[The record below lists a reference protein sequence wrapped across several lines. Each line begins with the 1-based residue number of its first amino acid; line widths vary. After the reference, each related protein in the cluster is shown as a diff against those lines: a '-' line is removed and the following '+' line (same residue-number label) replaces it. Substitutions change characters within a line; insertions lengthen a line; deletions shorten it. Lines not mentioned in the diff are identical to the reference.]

1 MDSPLTTFW
10 KSSNHTYKIE
20 DWKSDVKELLWLWVT
35 ARCLG
40 STRSSFWAM
49 TYPSTEV
56 RWVKIPW
63 QWPCHHHRFGCHGLP
78 YISSSSLSFFS
89 LRPKAGGS
97 PNIILE
103 FKPLLIVLCRGLEGE
118 SIMPPLCAGLMKLAC
133 IPLEIGNFEAMMNLL
148 PPYMQGPCSSFVE
161 MSIGNSMAPTFCY
174 WLP

>member
-1 MDSPLTTFW
+1 MVSFQERYFLRFFLKFCIFRRLNPPSPYPIFIRFFLKFSIFLEAQPKIKRSWGIYGSPLATFW

-103 FKPLLIVLCRGLEGE
+103 FKPL
-118 SIMPPLCAGLMKLAC
+118 
-133 IPLEIGNFEAMMNLL
+133 
-148 PPYMQGPCSSFVE
+148 
-161 MSIGNSMAPTFCY
+161 
-174 WLP
+174 